1 MRHALFPIAASLLLV
16 TAVAAQQPARPAG
29 STLKKRVQEILPTA
43 EEERWLQ
50 IPWRTNL
57 SEARRDAA
65 KEGKPILLWVMNG
78 NPLGCA

>member
-1 MRHALFPIAASLLLV
+1 MRHALLSLTGALLLV
-16 TAVAAQQPARPAG
+16 TAVAAQQPSRPAA
-29 STLKKRVQEILPTA
+29 STLERRVQEILPTA
-43 EEERWLQ
+43 DEERWLQ

>member
-1 MRHALFPIAASLLLV
+1 MRRALLSVSAALILMTAALAQQSSRPAPASLD
-16 TAVAAQQPARPAG
+16 R
-29 STLKKRVQEILPTA
+29 RVQEILPTA

-65 KEGKPILLWVMNG
+65 KEGKPILFWVMNG

>member
-1 MRHALFPIAASLLLV
+1 MRTLLSIAGALMLAAS
-16 TAVAAQQPARPAG
+16 VAAQQAPKPAT
-29 STLKKRVQEILPTA
+29 STLERRVQEILPTVD
-43 EEERWLQ
+43 EERWLQ

>member
-1 MRHALFPIAASLLLV
+1 MKQALVSFAGALLLV
-16 TAVAAQQPARPAG
+16 SSVAAQQAARPVG
-29 STLKKRVQEILPTA
+29 SALERRVQEILPTA

-57 SEARRDAA
+57 AEARRDAA
-65 KEGKPILLWVMNG
+65 KEGKPILFWVMNG

>member
-1 MRHALFPIAASLLLV
+1 MRHALFPIAASLMLV
-16 TAVAAQQPARPAG
+16 SAVAAQQPARQAI
-29 STLKKRVQEILPTA
+29 SSLEKRVQEILPTA

-50 IPWRTNL
+50 IGWRTNL

-78 NPLGCA
+78 NPLGCG

>member
-1 MRHALFPIAASLLLV
+1 MRNPLFSITVAAMLV
-16 TAVAAQQPARPAG
+16 TAVAAQHPTRPVP
-29 STLKKRVQEILPTA
+29 TLERRVQEILPTA

-65 KEGKPILLWVMNG
+65 KENKPILLWVMNG

>member
-1 MRHALFPIAASLLLV
+1 MRHALFPIAALLSV
-16 TAVAAQQPARPAG
+16 TAVAEQSARPAG
-29 STLKKRVQEILPTA
+29 SPLEKRVQEILPTA